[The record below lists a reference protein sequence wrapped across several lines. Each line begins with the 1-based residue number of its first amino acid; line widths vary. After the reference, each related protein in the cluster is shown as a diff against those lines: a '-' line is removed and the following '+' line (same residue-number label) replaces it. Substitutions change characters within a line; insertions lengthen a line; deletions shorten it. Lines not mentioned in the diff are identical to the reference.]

1 MRAVGAGTLLSWPA
15 VAADPAGP
23 LECPTAGRC
32 NYTAHGRRVSLI
44 TGEAGLPVACNTVD
58 AIVAQVPAGFAC
70 RSRVPVVDRIDNW
83 RYGAFGIWLEAG
95 GVAVESANGSRGER
109 PWVPHPVSA
118 RERARAHSVE
128 QSKTSRQADAPD

>member
-1 MRAVGAGTLLSWPA
+1 
-15 VAADPAGP
+15 
-23 LECPTAGRC
+23 
-32 NYTAHGRRVSLI
+32 
-44 TGEAGLPVACNTVD
+44 
-58 AIVAQVPAGFAC
+58 
-70 RSRVPVVDRIDNW
+70 VDRIDNW